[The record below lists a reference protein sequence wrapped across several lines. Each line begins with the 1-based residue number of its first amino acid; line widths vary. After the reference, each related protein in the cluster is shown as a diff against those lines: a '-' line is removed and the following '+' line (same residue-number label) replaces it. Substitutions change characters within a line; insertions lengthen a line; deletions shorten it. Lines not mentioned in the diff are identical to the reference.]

1 MLPTGACKTVF
12 YFSLTIMTGNAIV
25 IEQERHFSGHWL
37 KVSMQNAGKP
47 GKLYLLNSSGRLLR
61 QVVLTATCTVIDISQ
76 LEEQQ
81 VQVRVE
87 TVHETVQQWLDL

>member
-1 MLPTGACKTVF
+1 M
-12 YFSLTIMTGNAIV
+12 TIMTGNAIV
-25 IEQERHFSGHWL
+25 IEQERHFRGHWL
-37 KVSMQNAGKP
+37 KVSMQDAGKP

-61 QVVLTATCTVIDISQ
+61 KLVLTASCTVIDISQ

-87 TVHETVQQWLDL
+87 TVHETVQQWINL